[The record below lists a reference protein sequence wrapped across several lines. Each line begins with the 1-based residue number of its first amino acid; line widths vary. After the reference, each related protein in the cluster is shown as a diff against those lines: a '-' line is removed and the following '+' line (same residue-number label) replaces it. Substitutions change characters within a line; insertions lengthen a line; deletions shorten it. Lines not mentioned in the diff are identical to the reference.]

1 MSRVLVTGGA
11 GFIGSHVVDR
21 LLAAGHE
28 PRILD
33 LRPSPYHH
41 DVETVIGDVRAFEAV
56 LAACTDCDAIV
67 HLAAAADVGEVARDP
82 VAAEELNCRGT
93 LSVLHAAREA
103 GTDRVLYASTIWV
116 YSDVEAA
123 HVDEETLLPAPSHI
137 YTATKLAGE
146 LYCRSYAQLYG
157 VSSTILRFGIPY
169 GPRARP
175 AAVVPAFVG
184 KALAGEPL
192 LLAGG
197 GTQARRFVYVEDL
210 AEGVVRALAPV
221 AANRTFNLVGTED
234 VTIRQ
239 IAEAVREVV
248 GSVEVIDVDGRP
260 GDFAGAQVSGLRAV
274 EELDWRPRT
283 PFAEGLRR
291 YVDWHRGREEPAALP
306 AAVAPLAPLA
316 PAAVALAAPPAPKQR
331 RPWPWAR
338 VIAFAMIGLLVG
350 TLAVERD
357 AVRDLERVL
366 GGRVLLTLIVLAL
379 AFSAFA
385 LTSARRRRV
394 ARA

>member
-1 MSRVLVTGGA
+1 MSRILVTGGA

-28 PRILD
+28 PRIFD
-33 LRPSPYHH
+33 LRRSPYHR

-56 LAACTDCDAIV
+56 LAAVTGCKAIV

-93 LSVLHAAREA
+93 LSVLHAARE
-103 GTDRVLYASTIWV
+103 GHVDRVLYASTIWV
-116 YSDVEAA
+116 YSDVEAT
-123 HVDEETLLPAPSHI
+123 HVDEETLLPAPSHV

-175 AAVVPAFVG
+175 GAVVPTFVG
-184 KALAGEPL
+184 KALAGQPL

-210 AEGVVRALAPV
+210 AEGVVRALAPA
-221 AANRTFNLVGTED
+221 AANRTFNLVGAED

-239 IAEAVREVV
+239 IAETVREVV
-248 GSVEVIDVDGRP
+248 GSVEVIDVESRP
-260 GDFAGAQVSGLRAV
+260 GDFAGAQVSGLRAA
-274 EELDWRPRT
+274 EELDWRPQT

-291 YVDWHRGREEPAALP
+291 YVEWHCGCAETVTVS
-306 AAVAPLAPLA
+306 AVVA
-316 PAAVALAAPPAPKQR
+316 PAATGAVSPGAPGAR
-331 RPWPWAR
+331 RPLPWAR
-338 VIAFAMIGLLVG
+338 LIAFAVLGLLVG
-350 TLAVERD
+350 TLVVERD
-357 AVRDLERVL
+357 AVRDLEHVL
-366 GGRVLLTLIVLAL
+366 GGRVLLTLIVAAL
-379 AFSAFA
+379 AFSALA

-394 ARA
+394 ARS